1 VRTEDCLQGFGAD
14 DGTRTHDLLHGKC
27 ARPFAPVRARS
38 LKTLRLQGFSFTPAN
53 GSEPE
58 RTPNLAIL
66 ATDSGV
72 ERRPPSRCCCR
83 RSHRRRHHHRRRLP
97 TRRSRIRLSRV
108 RLDISCGIVARGPGY
123 RTSGGRAVLGA
134 RRLAA
139 EERSNP
145 IDDALEG
152 VPRPHALVAFV
163 GLRVPL
169 EPFAEA
175 SAYRGVKATLALSD
189 H

>member
-1 VRTEDCLQGFGAD
+1 
-14 DGTRTHDLLHGKC
+14 
-27 ARPFAPVRARS
+27 
-38 LKTLRLQGFSFTPAN
+38 
-53 GSEPE
+53 
-58 RTPNLAIL
+58 
-66 ATDSGV
+66 
-72 ERRPPSRCCCR
+72 
-83 RSHRRRHHHRRRLP
+83 
-97 TRRSRIRLSRV
+97 V
-108 RLDISCGIVARGPGY
+108 RLDISSGIVARCPGY

-152 VPRPHALVAFV
+152 VARPRALEAFV

-169 EPFAEA
+169 ERFAEA